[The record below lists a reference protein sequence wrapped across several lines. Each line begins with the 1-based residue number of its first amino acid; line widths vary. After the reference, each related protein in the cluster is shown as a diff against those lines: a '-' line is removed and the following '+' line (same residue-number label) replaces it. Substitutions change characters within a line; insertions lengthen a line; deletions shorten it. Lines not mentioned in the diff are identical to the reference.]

1 MADAG
6 HDMTDALLK
15 ETERKVKREYERA
28 YRETQRKLK
37 AYWKDIEGQAAKQRE
52 LLNAGKISQKDYD
65 DWMLRHAAMGKRW
78 EDMRDNLA
86 QDYYNYNQIA
96 RSIVK
101 GYQPEVYAL
110 NHNYATYQVEH
121 SGGIDTAYTLYDK
134 QTVERLIREDQVLM
148 PDPSPRK
155 KAQIARNK
163 AMQWNKQALQSAL
176 TQGILQGESIP
187 EIADRIARTV
197 SVRNYN
203 DSVRYA
209 RTMFTSAENAG
220 RYDGYRRADK
230 MGIDLTIEWCATLD
244 HRTRH
249 DHRMMHGQ
257 RTTVDEP
264 FMTPDGY
271 TIYYPA
277 DCTGESNAPQKEI
290 WNCRCTLLAWVKGFE
305 RDTVKSSPKMGEMSF
320 EEWQNEHAP
329 KGKDD
334 LVLTLGRQYSMSDLT
349 IREEKSYNFSDGTSG
364 GVRKTGK
371 ATIYTTPD
379 GIEFVYPKG
388 YNKKHQTLTPEQ
400 LLAAYNRVPEEIR
413 SRGQTQIIVQ
423 DVYNPM
429 DSYWRKTY
437 KGFTHS
443 YMIGGKDINIWRHD
457 YAHDDAYLTE
467 ALAHEMAH
475 WIDWQGTYP
484 VGPRFSGGSE
494 WADAMAK
501 DLALSGVKSPTKYG
515 ANAPVEDFAE
525 SFAQLTNDIIGF
537 KERFPNRYKIIAEML
552 KK

>member
-86 QDYYNYNQIA
+86 QDYYNYNQVA

-187 EIADRIARTV
+187 DIADRIARTV

-230 MGIDLTIEWCATLD
+230 MGIDLTIEWSATLD
-244 HRTRH
+244 GRTRH

-257 RTTVDEP
+257 RRNVDEP
-264 FMTPDGY
+264 FETPDGY
-271 TIYYPA
+271 KIYYPA
-277 DCTGESNAPQKEI
+277 DCTGESNAPQSEI

-320 EEWQNEHAP
+320 EEWQHEKEPKTISRENEKFIGTGNATREKASSDWFEYENANAMAEFIRTGVMP
-329 KGKDD
+329 KTDINGD
-334 LVLTLGRQYSMSDLT
+334 VLSEARRVELAHEANLIQEIGEKTRTNEKTLYRGMVMDMD
-349 IREEKSYNFSDGTSG
+349 E
-364 GVRKTGK
+364 VRAITPRDEYIFDTLSA
-371 ATIYTTPD
+371 ATPDKKVASIYTDVENAGGDGVPVIFEIQKPD
-379 GIEFVYPKG
+379 GIY
-388 YNKKHQTLTPEQ
+388 
-400 LLAAYNRVPEEIR
+400 
-413 SRGQTQIIVQ
+413 
-423 DVYNPM
+423 
-429 DSYWRKTY
+429 
-437 KGFTHS
+437 
-443 YMIGGKDINIWRHD
+443 
-457 YAHDDAYLTE
+457 
-467 ALAHEMAH
+467 
-475 WIDWQGTYP
+475 
-484 VGPRFSGGSE
+484 
-494 WADAMAK
+494 
-501 DLALSGVKSPTKYG
+501 
-515 ANAPVEDFAE
+515 
-525 SFAQLTNDIIGF
+525 GF
-537 KERFPNRYKIIAEML
+537 KRDEIETVLPRGSTFKVVRNYMDEDGVIHVSL
-552 KK
+552 YSKKGKNVRKME